1 MHKVMHMKCSISPTD
16 VELLNNQGSSLDKC
30 WLVHWNQAH
39 CVQRSLTR
47 PWLGGKPQSGG
58 CQTSPQTVS
67 SGMLSFKRPLKKQ
80 NNNNTKN
87 MQERHVQ
94 PQWYK
99 TFTPSVYEMLLT
111 IFFHYFPLHSSLFSF
126 CRVFLF
132 FFVLWE
138 KNPTL
143 MWVESCKGNIKT
155 QF

>member
-1 MHKVMHMKCSISPTD
+1 MHKVMHRKCLISPTD

-47 PWLGGKPQSGG
+47 PRLGGKPQSGG

-67 SGMLSFKRPLKKQ
+67 SGILGFKRPLKKQ

-99 TFTPSVYEMLLT
+99 IFTPPVHEMLLT
-111 IFFHYFPLHSSLFSF
+111 TFFHYFPFSLQ
-126 CRVFLF
+126 LIF
-132 FFVLWE
+132 FFVDFFSSFLSCE
-138 KNPTL
+138 KNPTI